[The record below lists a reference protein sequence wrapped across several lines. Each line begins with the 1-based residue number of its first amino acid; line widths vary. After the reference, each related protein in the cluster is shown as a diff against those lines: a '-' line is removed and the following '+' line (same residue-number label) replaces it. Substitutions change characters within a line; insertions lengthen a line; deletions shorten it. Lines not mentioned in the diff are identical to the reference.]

1 MHVYIESSPP
11 MTSTSSV
18 VSLNG
23 ACSNAMSPGELESMN
38 PKSMCRMCPSRVSS
52 RLPSLRSL
60 TCACYLH
67 INPYIR
73 VHSYVHAHIYPHVSR
88 VSSRLPSL
96 RSCSKHNPK
105 RLPTMPR
112 RRRYTHTHTHTQ
124 RASTHTHITGAH
136 LEQVAHDGIAG
147 HALDEI
153 TLRGL
158 EGG

>member
-1 MHVYIESSPP
+1 MESSPP

-60 TCACYLH
+60 TWACHLH
-67 INPYIR
+67 INTYIR
-73 VHSYVHAHIYPHVSR
+73 VHSYVHAHIYPHASR
-88 VSSRLPSL
+88 VSSRLPPL
-96 RSCSKHNPK
+96 RSFSKHNPK

-112 RRRYTHTHTHTQ
+112 RRRYKDMLKDMLIWHAYKNACRPCLGVAGACSAPWTRSIPNGHGL
-124 RASTHTHITGAH
+124 SLIHI
-136 LEQVAHDGIAG
+136 
-147 HALDEI
+147 
-153 TLRGL
+153 
-158 EGG
+158 